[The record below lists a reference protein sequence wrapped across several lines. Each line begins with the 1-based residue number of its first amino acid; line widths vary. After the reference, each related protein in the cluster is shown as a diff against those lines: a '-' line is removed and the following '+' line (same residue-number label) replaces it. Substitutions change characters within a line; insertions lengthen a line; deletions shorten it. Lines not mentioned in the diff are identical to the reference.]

1 MPFALHPLSF
11 SWLKHKNISWAIRRH
26 LEAVRAES
34 EVAQLC
40 PTLCDPMDCTCQ
52 APLSMGFSRQDYWS
66 GLPFPSPG
74 DLPNPGIEPGSPAL
88 QADSLPSEPQGEH
101 ATVIPSWS
109 HFISPRLFT
118 SDISLELE
126 KLASL
131 GYFGQVF
138 FSFLMNTILTDMVS
152 YFQLDTKCLTFHVL
166 IWTCHILGTQYPHM
180 ASDYCIG
187 HGSFRVEQSDLYDI
201 EIHWFILKIFLTKIL
216 IV

>member
-26 LEAVRAES
+26 LEAVRAEVKS
-34 EVAQLC
+34 
-40 PTLCDPMDCTCQ
+40 
-52 APLSMGFSRQDYWS
+52 LSC
-66 GLPFPSPG
+66 
-74 DLPNPGIEPGSPAL
+74 
-88 QADSLPSEPQGEH
+88 
-101 ATVIPSWS
+101 V
-109 HFISPRLFT
+109 RLFVT
-118 SDISLELE
+118 PWTVPARLLYPWDFPGKITGVGCHFLLQGIFPTQGLNLGLLHCRQTLYRLSHKGNMRQLYHHEATLSALVCSLLTSLELE